1 MRAADVTECVAMGHS
16 PRQALR
22 AGLLSSSMCLT
33 AMVDGRPEAMFGLVV
48 TNALCGEGSPWMLGS
63 DAIYRHPRT
72 MLRWGPRIL
81 SAMFDST
88 PVLENLVAGDN
99 HRAIRFLRR
108 IGFTIGK
115 EVIMIAGISF
125 VPFSQERAHV

>member
-1 MRAADVTECVAMGHS
+1 MGHG

-22 AGLLSSSMCLT
+22 SGLLASSMCLT

-63 DAIYRHPRT
+63 DAIYRHPRV
-72 MLRWGPRIL
+72 MLRRAPGIL

-88 PVLENLVAGDN
+88 PTLGNLVAEDN
-99 HRAIRFLRR
+99 HRAVRFLRR

-115 EVIMIAGISF
+115 EVTMIAGTRF
-125 VPFSQERAHV
+125 VLFSGERR

>member
-1 MRAADVTECVAMGHS
+1 MRAADVTECAAMGHT

-22 AGLLSSSMCLT
+22 AGLLSSSLCLT
-33 AMVDGRPEAMFGLVV
+33 AMVDGRPEAMVGLVV

-63 DAIYRHPRT
+63 DAVYRHPRT

-88 PVLENLVAGDN
+88 PVLENLVAEDN
-99 HRAIRFLRR
+99 HRAVRFLKR

-115 EVIMIAGISF
+115 EPIMIAGTRFIQ
-125 VPFSQERAHV
+125 FSQERR